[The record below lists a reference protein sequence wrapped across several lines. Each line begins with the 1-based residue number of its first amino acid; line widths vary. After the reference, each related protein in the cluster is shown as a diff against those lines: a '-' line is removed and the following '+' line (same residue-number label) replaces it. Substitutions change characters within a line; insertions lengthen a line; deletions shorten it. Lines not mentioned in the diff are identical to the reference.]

1 MAISRTTKKSNEII
15 PVNSSDIDW
24 IKNTL
29 STMSLKIQEVDA
41 SLVRLNQT
49 VVGDETY
56 GQVGLIKK
64 VDEHNA
70 YIEKDKEFKSRL
82 VGGGLVL
89 SFIWGLVLKFWKI

>member
-1 MAISRTTKKSNEII
+1 MAVGRPSKKVNE
-15 PVNSSDIDW
+15 VVQVSASDIDW

-41 SLVRLNQT
+41 SLIKLNQT
-49 VVGDETY
+49 VIGDEIY

-64 VDEHNA
+64 VEEHTA

>member
-1 MAISRTTKKSNEII
+1 MALPKTTKKSNEIL
-15 PVNSSDIDW
+15 PVSLSDIDW

-49 VVGDETY
+49 VIGDETY

-64 VDEHNA
+64 VDEHNT
-70 YIEKDKEFKSRL
+70 YIEKDKQFKSRL

-89 SFIWGLVLKFWKI
+89 SFI

>member
-1 MAISRTTKKSNEII
+1 MALPKTTKKSNEILQ
-15 PVNSSDIDW
+15 VSVSDIDW

-49 VVGDETY
+49 VIGDEAY

-64 VDEHNA
+64 VDEHNT
-70 YIEKDKEFKSRL
+70 YIEKDKQFKSRL

-89 SFIWGLVLKFWKI
+89 SFIWGIFLKFWKI

>member
-1 MAISRTTKKSNEII
+1 MAISRTTKKSNEVI

>member
-1 MAISRTTKKSNEII
+1 MAVSRPSKKPNE
-15 PVNSSDIDW
+15 VVQVSASDIDW

-49 VVGDETY
+49 VIGDETY

-64 VDEHNA
+64 VDEHNT
-70 YIEKDKEFKSRL
+70 YIEKDKQFKSRL